1 VNDIDFVFFLNYCW
15 LALAKDGG
23 NDEDMVE
30 MISFE
35 IDLLSKQLA
44 ELEDNLKVCF

>member
-1 VNDIDFVFFLNYCW
+1 MQCFWC
-15 LALAKDGG
+15 LALAKDDG

-35 IDLLSKQLA
+35 IDTLSKQLA
-44 ELEDNLKVCF
+44 ELEEKIKVCF